1 VKLPEFSTMQ
11 IEIGHDSYYSRNRQ
25 MQNTSIYA
33 KEMFRAPKR
42 CRASERQK
50 YWDSRTLLFYSPTW
64 AIDKVDNR

>member
-1 VKLPEFSTMQ
+1 MIPIIPE
-11 IEIGHDSYYSRNRQ
+11 ID

-64 AIDKVDNR
+64 AIDKIDDL